1 LAKTTNHDGMITE
14 RKFPVK
20 KNHQRPQGA
29 SREGARGLKEG
40 IMAQG
45 VAGKIKRTGER
56 SHEEIHLI
64 TCITLLPGSRRS
76 RLPPSKLSSKK
87 SENRQR

>member
-1 LAKTTNHDGMITE
+1 
-14 RKFPVK
+14 
-20 KNHQRPQGA
+20 
-29 SREGARGLKEG
+29 
-40 IMAQG
+40 MAQG

-76 RLPPSKLSSKK
+76 AFLHRSFHPKTKVKTGSGKMKK
-87 SENRQR
+87 ILTWVFR